1 MRLVQSLGPMQSLGL
16 LLEHPR
22 PKQLDNESSS
32 PGLPGTPVGVVGN
45 QLALPPHP
53 LQRISQSPAEG
64 AADDDLAPLTDI
76 VLIFIKNTELY
87 SFFGSCNLSSLSMT
101 KI

>member
-16 LLEHPR
+16 LLEHPQ
-22 PKQLDNESSS
+22 PKQLDNEPSS

-45 QLALPPHP
+45 QLALSPHP
-53 LQRISQSPAEG
+53 LQRVSRSPAEG
-64 AADDDLAPLTDI
+64 AAADDLAPLTDI
-76 VLIFIKNTELY
+76 VLIFIKNTEPY
-87 SFFGSCNLSSLSMT
+87 SFSGSCNLLSLFMT

>member
-45 QLALPPHP
+45 QLALPP
-53 LQRISQSPAEG
+53 LQRVSQSPAEG
-64 AADDDLAPLTDI
+64 AAADDLAPLTAV
-76 VLIFIKNTELY
+76 VLIFIKNTEPY
-87 SFFGSCNLSSLSMT
+87 SFSGSCNVSSLSMT